1 MAVTTE
7 SSDQVSQVETNGSDL
22 VKNSD
27 WNAKGQ
33 YFFFTF
39 TQGAANGDAGSIV
52 RAIRIPPGRWRMI
65 LSECRIYFEAMGT
78 ARTMDIGWLAYT
90 DVNGDTVVADPNGLD
105 DGIDVSSAG
114 SVVPAGTIGTHET
127 KVFDARSTDG
137 VTITLQINDG
147 TLPIGKDISGYFV
160 LAKA

>member
-7 SSDQVSQVETNGSDL
+7 DSTQVGQVETNGSDL

-33 YFFFTF
+33 YFFFDF
-39 TQGAANGDAGSIV
+39 TQGAAAGDAGSLARV
-52 RAIRIPPGRWRMI
+52 VRIPPGRWRLI
-65 LSECRIYFEAMGT
+65 LSACRIYHSAMGSD
-78 ARTMDIGWLAYT
+78 RTMDIGWQAHT
-90 DVNGDTVVADPNGLD
+90 DVDGTPVVADPNGLD
-105 DGIDVSSAG
+105 DGIDVAVAG

-127 KVFDARSTDG
+127 KVFNARDKDG

-147 TLPIGKDISGYFV
+147 TIPVGATLSGHLV